1 MVILTA
7 AEIAEGR
14 AAFKI
19 LGARRFIHAEV
30 AEALEADAARW
41 RHFSQMTCGEQRW
54 ACACADK
61 TFSQGAVSLEEYID
75 AAIAASQS
83 SGEANGP

>member
-1 MVILTA
+1 MKILTA

-19 LGARRFIHAEV
+19 LGAARFVHAE
-30 AEALEADAARW
+30 EIEADAARW
-41 RHFSQMTCGEQRW
+41 QFFSRMTCGEQRW
-54 ACACADK
+54 ACACSDK
-61 TFSQGAVSLEEYID
+61 TYSQDAVSLEEYID

-83 SGEANGP
+83 AKGVAKDG